1 MGTPGR
7 YTPRDRDAP
16 VAMMSLPLPFTW
28 PYSLVYWTIHI
39 WVFAPELLI
48 VRRATKSAIP
58 TEDRGSLRVVLALGS
73 VAMLAAFLTPFLV
86 PAATLP
92 GNRVAWFC
100 AGLIALVAGSLLRR
114 HCFRELGK
122 YFTGAVTIQ
131 ANHRVVDT
139 GAYRWVRHPSYTAA
153 LLMTLG
159 TALSM
164 GNWLGVAI
172 SLPIAFFAY
181 AYRARIEEEA
191 LLGALGE
198 PYAAFIASRKRFI
211 PLVY

>member
-1 MGTPGR
+1 MI
-7 YTPRDRDAP
+7 
-16 VAMMSLPLPFTW
+16 SPLPFTW
-28 PYSLVYWTIHI
+28 PYDLVYWTVHV
-39 WVFAPELLI
+39 WVFVPEILV
-48 VRRATKSAIP
+48 VRRATRGTVP
-58 TEDRGSLRVVLALGS
+58 PEDSGSLRVVLVLGS
-73 VAMLAAFLTPFLV
+73 VAMLAAFLLPFLV
-86 PAATLP
+86 PRAALP

-100 AGLIALVAGSLLRR
+100 AGVITLIAGSLLRR
-114 HCFRELGK
+114 HCFRELGA

-159 TALSM
+159 MALAM
-164 GNWLGVAI
+164 GSWLGVVVSFAV
-172 SLPIAFFAY
+172 AFFAY
-181 AYRARIEEEA
+181 AYRAQVEERA

-198 PYAAFIASRKRFI
+198 PYAAFMATRKRFI